1 MKIKINHILT
11 GALLLTGLAS
21 CSTDGFDIDGT
32 KSEDVTLSFG
42 LATESEL
49 TANTRIFQF
58 HSETNGNGA
67 YRKSPDLTLVDN
79 HKFTFNLGEGRWD
92 FTLVSAKE
100 SGTMDYISDP
110 EYGKRPEECTMFENT
125 LTKADGSLADYPEL
139 YTTRIKDVELSG
151 HWVVTDSA
159 AGKSEFVLDHDY
171 NYDAQ
176 YTRNVAKVIVR
187 FGRSGDL
194 DVNGDHHIEITN
206 VPTTLD
212 YRGCLY
218 PSKDH
223 PAVSD
228 VPLKGD
234 FTLEQYLPSNP
245 DSLRGSNEL
254 EYIIPAHRGSDYAS
268 PATATDTTTSLLRMN
283 VNLKAKDGSRI
294 IKNELLLPRSPKM
307 NGIYI
312 VTLSYNKRKLAIKS
326 DIIPWQE
333 DNANADIANRTII
346 TDKTEIGL
354 SYKDTLHVQA
364 KGDFTVTRA
373 ADASWITVRNLGAG
387 KWEIEANRDTYTP
400 GSPRSSYISVTNGNV
415 EKRIPVTQRPEKGTI
430 DVVINNPGAN
440 ETAKTCW
447 VSPPH
452 PNKEVR
458 VHTTGGGWKILPN
471 LRTNTQ
477 SSPTV
482 GTSTATV
489 TRKADTEIDFS
500 DFNTAFGQGPV
511 VFMNTNTLDTDTI
524 YMDNLYIGLT
534 DDIVELEQPDGAS
547 YKDITT
553 DLIKVYGGNRDVS
566 VVKSPDFV
574 NPSYTR
580 YDKNTGLFHFR
591 SLSNPSGDDRYDTI
605 TLAHKYDPDYQ
616 VTLWLDQVIM
626 VNTPEFDYFVVKFT
640 WAANDV
646 DIKVGFT
653 GNPSTQNYHGQNY
666 SMPNVSSFNDKFCG
680 WSQNNS
686 GGYSIQLPNGTTKQC
701 LKWGGDA
708 QGGQGETVFFNAKEL
723 NTFPYPGTRMAGL
736 TDAEKAA
743 LNAKM
748 IPRVMTLVCR
758 AGWYTSSASGLIT
771 CTVYFYRGGTMDQSG
786 TNFNNNGGTLV
797 QSQSFKMST
806 SARHNPGEIF
816 CTVEYDR
823 KRHTA
828 RFTKGANAST

>member
-212 YRGCLY
+212 YKGCLY

-312 VTLSYNKRKLAIKS
+312 VTLSYNKRKLAIES

-354 SYKDTLHVQA
+354 SYKDTLHVHA

-430 DVVINNPGAN
+430 KAEFTKPGAY
-440 ETAKTCW
+440 ETKSECW
-447 VSPPH
+447 LSPPH
-452 PNKEVR
+452 PSKNVKVT
-458 VHTTGGGWKILPN
+458 TTGGGWKILDNYRTQP
-471 LRTNTQ
+471 LSSSTVGVTNT
-477 SSPTV
+477 SIS
-482 GTSTATV
+482 
-489 TRKADTEIDFS
+489 RKNDTEIYS
-500 DFNTAFGQGPV
+500 EDFNDAFGRGPV
-511 VFMNTNTLDTDTI
+511 VFMNTNTLETDTLFV
-524 YMDNLYIGLT
+524 DNLFIGARDEVIEIAQPTSRNDTLT
-534 DDIVELEQPDGAS
+534 T
-547 YKDITT
+547 TT
-553 DLIKVYGGNRDVS
+553 DVAVYGGTADV
-566 VVKSPDFV
+566 VIKSL
-574 NPSYTR
+574 PSFIGSSGTYYNKT
-580 YDKNTGLFHFR
+580 TGVFTFR
-591 SLSNPSGDDRYDTI
+591 SIRHPTGEDQWGDI
-605 TLAHKYDPDYQ
+605 ILGHKSDPDYT
-616 VTLWLDQVIM
+616 VTLPIDQAILVVI
-626 VNTPEFDYFVVKFT
+626 PEFDFFVVKFT
-640 WAANDV
+640 WGSADV
-646 DIKVGFT
+646 DIKCGFT
-653 GNPSTQNYHGQNY
+653 GNPTSVVYRNKTFNT
-666 SMPNVSSFNDKFCG
+666 SAVSGLNNQWVG
-680 WSQNNS
+680 WSQ
-686 GGYSIQLPNGTTKQC
+686 GKKTTFLGSQC
-701 LKWGGDA
+701 LYWGDDA
-708 QGGQGETVFFNAKEL
+708 TGGQGETVYFNAK
-723 NTFPYPGTRMAGL
+723 NINKFPYPGQKGIDVNTPNL
-736 TDAEKAA
+736 
-743 LNAKM
+743 
-748 IPRVMTLVCR
+748 IPRVIQLSLN
-758 AGWYTSSASGLIT
+758 AAWFSSSGNGPIT
-771 CTVYFYRGGTMDQSG
+771 CTIYCYLGGSMSQVG
-786 TNFNNNGGTLV
+786 TNFNNTGGRTV
-797 QSQSFKMST
+797 FTTTRTYTT
-806 SARHNPGEIF
+806 SAAQAKAKNNYLHF
-816 CTVEYDR
+816 CTIEYDR
-823 KRHTA
+823 KKHS
-828 RFTKGANAST
+828 ANVKWDGVTVIAGT

>member
-151 HWVVTDSA
+151 HWEVTDEA

-228 VPLKGD
+228 VPLRGD

-283 VNLKAKDGSRI
+283 VNLKDKDGSRI

-312 VTLSYNKRKLAIKS
+312 VTLSYNKRKLAIES

-489 TRKADTEIDFS
+489 TRKNDNEIDFS
-500 DFNTAFGQGPV
+500 DFNTAFGKGPV
-511 VFMNTNTLDTDTI
+511 VFMNINTLDTDTI
-524 YMDNLYIGLT
+524 YMDNLYIGLA
-534 DDIVELEQPDGAS
+534 DDIVELEQPDGS
-547 YKDITT
+547 TYKDITT
-553 DLIKVYGGNRDVS
+553 DLISVYGGSRDVT
-566 VVKSPDFV
+566 VTDYPDFV
-574 NPSYTR
+574 TKDSRYTY

-591 SLSNPSGDDRYDTI
+591 SLNNPSGDDRYDTI
-605 TLAHKYDPDYQ
+605 TLSHKYDPDYT

-626 VNTPEFDYFVVKFT
+626 VNTPEFDWFLVTFT
-640 WAANDV
+640 WGATSPDV
-646 DIKVGFT
+646 DITVGFE
-653 GNPSTQNYHGQNY
+653 NIPRTQDYHGQTFTMPYVDNLNNKYCGYGWNY
-666 SMPNVSSFNDKFCG
+666 S
-680 WSQNNS
+680 
-686 GGYSIQLPNGTTKQC
+686 GTILQ
-701 LKWGGDA
+701 WGGDNTNA
-708 QGGQGETVFFNAKEL
+708 AAGESVYFNAKEVNKL
-723 NTFPYPGTRMAGL
+723 PYPGMKRIPDNM
-736 TDAEKAA
+736 K
-743 LNAKM
+743 NKM
-748 IPRVMTLVCR
+748 IPRVIQLNCK
-758 AGWYTSSASGLIT
+758 AGWYGSSSKSGTIT
-771 CTVYFYRGGTMDQSG
+771 CTVYFYQGGTP
-786 TNFNNNGGTLV
+786 TWNNKVCTINGGTLV
-797 QSQSFKMST
+797 MSQQKTFNNETAGHRPGKQF
-806 SARHNPGEIF
+806 ARIN
-816 CTVEYDR
+816 YDR

-828 RFTKGANAST
+828 KFTLG